1 MPEYTRKKTGALTPY
16 EEKLMAAGP
25 SRNITTNNDDNKKD
39 FPTDRLPRGQKFAE
53 EQASLDKQRKFIRS
67 QINSD
72 AQYKQDRKYKDE
84 SNKALDRSVD
94 EVLERTDD
102 QQAFKKGG
110 AVKMA
115 KGGSV
120 KSSASKRADG
130 IAQRGKT
137 RGKMC

>member
-1 MPEYTRKKTGALTPY
+1 MPEYTREKPGALTPY
-16 EEKLMAAGP
+16 EKKLMASGP
-25 SRNITTNNDDNKKD
+25 SRNITTNTDNDKKD

-84 SNKALDRSVD
+84 SINALDRSID

-102 QQAFKKGG
+102 KQAFKKGG

-115 KGGSV
+115 KG
-120 KSSASKRADG
+120 SSASSRADG
-130 IAQRGKT
+130 CAVRGKT
-137 RGKMC
+137 KGRMI